1 METNC
6 ANKIIKELQS
16 ILPSDWEKVF
26 FCMEYE
32 EGTFSADCFVFL
44 ENELKPIRSIDIC
57 SIYGVK
63 EKKLLS
69 IYSNIH
75 KILYKKWKESGKGHA
90 NFSHYMLSFNNTDFL
105 EEFDYRTL
113 SETFGF
119 VDFWEEWKHTKI
131 DSYQKAY

>member
-44 ENELKPIRSIDIC
+44 ENELKPIYASIE
-57 SIYGVK
+57 GVSKDLFLCRLAK
-63 EKKLLS
+63 EN
-69 IYSNIH
+69 YVV
-75 KILYKKWKESGKGHA
+75 ILNNKGQ
-90 NFSHYMLSFNNTDFL
+90 TI
-105 EEFDYRTL
+105 R
-113 SETFGF
+113 
-119 VDFWEEWKHTKI
+119 
-131 DSYQKAY
+131 